1 MALSGMLNI
10 DENALICDFAE
21 EYGIY
26 NYRNYDADYIA
37 ILATGLGPNS
47 RIVKKITG
55 VDVDTTDLL
64 LARIFDQLNLLIWMN
79 TKDGQNNNNQPISL
93 VDMIIGNDNDNKN
106 IVAFDTVE
114 QFEIERQAILKGVA

>member
-1 MALSGMLNI
+1 MLNI

>member
-10 DENALICDFAE
+10 DETALICDFAD

-47 RIVKKITG
+47 RIVKSVNG
-55 VDVDTTDLL
+55 VQTNFSELL
-64 LARIFDQLNLLIWMN
+64 LARIYDQLNLLLWMQ
-79 TKDGQNNNNQPISL
+79 TEDGRKNRNMPVSL
-93 VDMIIGNDNDNKN
+93 ADMMLGRNDNKE
-106 IVAFDTVE
+106 IKGYETIE
-114 QFEIERQAILKGVA
+114 EFEIARQTILKGVA